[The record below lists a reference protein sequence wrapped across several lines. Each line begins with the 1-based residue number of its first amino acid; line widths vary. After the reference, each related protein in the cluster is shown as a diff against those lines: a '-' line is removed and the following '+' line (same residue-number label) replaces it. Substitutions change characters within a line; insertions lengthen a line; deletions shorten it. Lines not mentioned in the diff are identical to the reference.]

1 MRTLGVDV
9 SHWQRSIDW
18 AKFYE
23 GGVRFATVK
32 VSQGNYM
39 FDPAREEHLL
49 GARKAGVLTGG
60 FFWVDPIQSPQAN
73 VDKALDA
80 CVGLPVTYL
89 CPDLEQWWAD
99 WAAWRAWRA
108 NPSNTPMPLRIAPD
122 KLTDHAIRTCDY
134 LAQKFDGVTFPYTS
148 NSFIRGYMP
157 KFATYMNGKKAYLA
171 QYPWHPNRP
180 VNMTWSQVR
189 GALPPDTWEPAA
201 PAGAD
206 VRFVQWSGDR
216 VIAEGYSNVIDLDYF
231 AGSEQ
236 EMLTWLTGGTMP
248 PPVSKFPYKAMVTAG
263 TLNVRSGPTITAQ
276 AEGPLKAGNQPL
288 IYEESNGWGRIT
300 ESPKHSWIT
309 LLHTR
314 KV

>member
-1 MRTLGVDV
+1 MKTLGVDV
-9 SHWQRSIDW
+9 SHWQRPIDW
-18 AKFYE
+18 IKFYE

-32 VSQGNYM
+32 VSQGNYL
-39 FDPAREEHLL
+39 FDDARAAHLL
-49 GARKAGVLTGG
+49 SARKAGVLTGG
-60 FFWVDPIQSPQAN
+60 FFWVDPLQSPQAN

-108 NPSNTPMPLRIAPD
+108 SPSTVPMPLRIAPD
-122 KLTDHAIRTCDY
+122 RLADHAMGVCEY

-157 KFATYMNGKKAYLA
+157 GFAGYLVGKRAYFA
-171 QYPWHPNRP
+171 QYPWHPLHP
-180 VNMTWSQVR
+180 VTMTWEQVR
-189 GALPPDTWEPAA
+189 GALPPDTWKPTA
-201 PAGAD
+201 PAGVD
-206 VRFVQWSGDR
+206 VRLVQWSGDR
-216 VIAEGYSNVIDLDYF
+216 VIAEGYNNVIDLDYF

-236 EMLTWLTGGTMP
+236 EMVTWLTEGTTV
-248 PPVSKFPYKAMVTAG
+248 PPVPQFPYKVVVTAG
-263 TLNVRSGPTITAQ
+263 TLNVRSGPNPTAPP
-276 AEGPLKAGNQPL
+276 EGPLKAGNQPL

-300 ESPKHSWIT
+300 NSPKHSWIS
-309 LLHTR
+309 LAYTR